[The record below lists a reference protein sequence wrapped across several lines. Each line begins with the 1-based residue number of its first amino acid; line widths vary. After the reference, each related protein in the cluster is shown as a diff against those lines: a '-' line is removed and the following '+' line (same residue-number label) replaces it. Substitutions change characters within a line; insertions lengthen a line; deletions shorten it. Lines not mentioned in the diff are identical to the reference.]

1 MLLLPLVSPKLFVP
15 STPRHLLP
23 LPLSAYHNGG
33 VLPLFFSHI
42 TSPNFTLS
50 PPPFLQTK

>member
-1 MLLLPLVSPKLFVP
+1 MLLLPLVSLKLFVP